1 MWQGMETPMIH
12 LTYGLVFDFK
22 GFKRPVRN
30 VFLATRRKRMV
41 HIRVFPPSIIVNH
54 QCLWWKGP
62 ALRGKNPPVFPNLV
76 AFFAPVLFLR
86 STEVQT
92 WGPWMNT
99 KHALI
104 GMVVRPPLAP
114 TPSIFSGN

>member
-62 ALRGKNPPVFPNLV
+62 ALRGKNLQSSRTSSRS
-76 AFFAPVLFLR
+76 LLR
-86 STEVQT
+86 SFSSV
-92 WGPWMNT
+92 
-99 KHALI
+99 ALRSKP
-104 GMVVRPPLAP
+104 GDP
-114 TPSIFSGN
+114 G